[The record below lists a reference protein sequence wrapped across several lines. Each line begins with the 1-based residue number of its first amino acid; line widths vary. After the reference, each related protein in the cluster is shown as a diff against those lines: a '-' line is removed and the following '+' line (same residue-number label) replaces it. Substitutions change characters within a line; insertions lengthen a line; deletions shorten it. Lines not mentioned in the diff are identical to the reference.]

1 MNALAARAALSAL
14 YTASTSSSSLEA
26 AGAHAWTTV
35 ASAAAAVV
43 SNGTATVLPD
53 SGPLQPR
60 FTLSQTV
67 FIALVSGMLSFVTV
81 SGNIMV
87 MVSFKIDK
95 QLQNISNYF
104 LFSLAMADFFIGLI
118 SMPLFTV
125 YTILGYWPF
134 GRHVCDGWLALDY
147 LASNASVLNLLLI
160 SFDRYLSV
168 TRPLTYRAKRTK
180 GKALLFISAAW
191 IISLGLW
198 PPWIYLWPIIE
209 GRRTVPEIQ
218 CYIQFILT
226 NQYIT
231 FGTAIAAFYVPVTVM
246 CFLYFRIYRETK
258 KRQKD
263 LPNLQAM
270 NKPHNDHQHEESWGR
285 IRSESNQVNS
295 LDRQELYE
303 TSSLRKAYSQCS
315 LKARR
320 LLTWSWLRDWCV
332 DWWHS
337 GRDDEYDEEDDQTPS
352 DVPGGISY
360 GTTVSRSTSL
370 NVIHQQQPTTPT
382 PVKSYHA
389 VNNNN
394 RLTHRSLSND
404 SVYTIVIKL
413 PGDSDLQDAPTVKQ
427 YHGCYEESR
436 RHGVAAS
443 AISRRPSSQDMRLPL
458 NAAKMIGQP
467 KQLTRA
473 QGVAF
478 QAKEKKKKKFQEKK
492 SERKAAKTL
501 SAILLTFIITWTPY
515 NILVLLKPFT
525 AATGGDDA
533 GGGGDEADN
542 NKEWVTQGMWDF
554 FYYLCYINSTIN
566 PVCYALCNATFR
578 MTYVRILKCK
588 WNTRRQPPH
597 FRA

>member
-1 MNALAARAALSAL
+1 MFSFVAQVQLLTGKHHVFA
-14 YTASTSSSSLEA
+14 TA
-26 AGAHAWTTV
+26 V
-35 ASAAAAVV
+35 AFG
-43 SNGTATVLPD
+43 NATVMVATAGTTMIID
-53 SGPLQPR
+53 NDTEPR
-60 FTLSQTV
+60 FTFTQSL
-67 FIALVSGMLSFVTV
+67 FIGFMSCVLAFVTV
-81 SGNIMV
+81 TGNIMV

-104 LFSLAMADFFIGLI
+104 LFSLALADFLIGLI

-134 GRHVCDGWLALDY
+134 GKHVCDGWLALDY

-180 GKALLFISAAW
+180 NKALLFISAAW

-209 GRRTVPEIQ
+209 GRRTVPERQ

-263 LPNLQAM
+263 LPNLQAV
-270 NKPHNDHQHEESWGR
+270 NKPQNDQQQDESWGR

-295 LDRQELYE
+295 LERQELYE

-337 GRDDEYDEEDDQTPS
+337 GRDDDYDEEDDQTPS
-352 DVPGGISY
+352 DVPGGTSD
-360 GTTVSRSTSL
+360 GTSVSRWTSL
-370 NVIHQQQPTTPT
+370 NVIHQQPTTPT
-382 PVKSYHA
+382 PMKTYHG
-389 VNNNN
+389 VHNNNN
-394 RLTHRSLSND
+394 RLANRSLSND

-413 PGDSDLQDAPTVKQ
+413 PSDIEQDVPTVRQ
-427 YHGCYEESR
+427 YHGCYEDSR
-436 RHGVAAS
+436 LVHGPS
-443 AISRRPSSQDMRLPL
+443 SSTGTLSRRPSSQDMRLPL
-458 NAAKMIGQP
+458 NAAKIVQSNKP
-467 KQLTRA
+467 LTRA
-473 QGVAF
+473 QGAAL

-525 AATGGDDA
+525 ADTGNGTDF
-533 GGGGDEADN
+533 GGTD

>member
-1 MNALAARAALSAL
+1 MRGRGGAA
-14 YTASTSSSSLEA
+14 
-26 AGAHAWTTV
+26 
-35 ASAAAAVV
+35 AAAAVV
-43 SNGTATVLPD
+43 SNGTAAGGSAD
-53 SGPLQPR
+53 GGPLQPR

-180 GKALLFISAAW
+180 GKALMFISAAW

-263 LPNLQAM
+263 LPNLQAV
-270 NKPHNDHQHEESWGR
+270 NKAHNDHQHEETWCR
-285 IRSESNQVNS
+285 IRSESNQANS
-295 LDRQELYE
+295 LDRRELYE

-337 GRDDEYDEEDDQTPS
+337 GRDDDYDEEDDQTPS

-382 PVKSYHA
+382 PIKSYHA

-394 RLTHRSLSND
+394 RLTRRSLSSD

-413 PGDSDLQDAPTVKQ
+413 PGDSDLQDAPTVRQ
-427 YHGCYEESR
+427 YHGCYEETR
-436 RHGVAAS
+436 AANC
-443 AISRRPSSQDMRLPL
+443 RMTPSQPDVRLPL
-458 NAAKMIGQP
+458 MKIVHQ
-467 KQLTRA
+467 KQLNNPRA
-473 QGVAF
+473 QGAAF

-525 AATGGDDA
+525 APTGGDDGA
-533 GGGGDEADN
+533 GGGDEADS
-542 NKEWVTQGMWDF
+542 NKEWVTKGMWDF